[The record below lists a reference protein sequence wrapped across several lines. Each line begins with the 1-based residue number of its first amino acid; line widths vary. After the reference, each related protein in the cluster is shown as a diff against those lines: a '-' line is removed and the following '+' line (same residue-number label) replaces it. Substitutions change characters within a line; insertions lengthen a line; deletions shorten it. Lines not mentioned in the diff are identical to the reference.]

1 MHVNHFEKYDPV
13 TNPPLK
19 INHVRGLPKNQ
30 TRDFSSSQ
38 PALNN
43 MKVYL
48 ANIFAREPQRA
59 VGNEE
64 ITIKRD
70 ERESNLL
77 ASEVI
82 ECTFLVKIK
91 AAEILLI
98 F

>member
-1 MHVNHFEKYDPV
+1 
-13 TNPPLK
+13 
-19 INHVRGLPKNQ
+19 
-30 TRDFSSSQ
+30 
-38 PALNN
+38 

-48 ANIFAREPQRA
+48 ANIFAREPQCA

-77 ASEVI
+77 ATEVI

-91 AAEILLI
+91 AVEILLI